1 MTIANIVRPTCT
13 ENFTVLPNFL
23 FDFNRNFNGLK
34 PRDSAILN
42 YLLTKPA
49 TWKLR
54 AGDIATA
61 INVCERTV
69 YKALR
74 KLQDLGFA
82 RFIRKSS
89 GFTDWFICVPD
100 AAQIPAKSPHGK
112 KSNVTKSHG
121 KTCPVLTNTEKSLE
135 KIEHSLTKIQKT
147 TNGRVEFVE
156 IDIAEFNPQQKIIA
170 QKSLSKIPTL
180 TQQIVL
186 IMLKAALTKGG
197 IKSPLAYLNALINKA
212 IVGKLDTTHVETM
225 SAPNVISRDD
235 KIRRLFAKHRDKI
248 TAELNA
254 NGFIFI
260 DGEGS
265 IYKSDFEKLGLIE
278 KMTKTG
284 RL

>member
-1 MTIANIVRPTCT
+1 MTTANIVRPSCT
-13 ENFTVLPNFL
+13 ENFTVLPNIL

-54 AGDIATA
+54 AQDIATA

-82 RFIRKSS
+82 RYERKSS
-89 GFTDWFICVPD
+89 GHTNWFIAVPD
-100 AAQIPAKSPHGK
+100 AAQIPEKSPHSK
-112 KSNVTKSHG
+112 KSDVTKSHG
-121 KTCPVLTNTEKSLE
+121 KTCQPLTSNEKPLE
-135 KIEHSLTKIQKT
+135 KIEQSLTKNQKT
-147 TNGRVEFVE
+147 TNDVVE
-156 IDIAEFNPQQKIIA
+156 IIEINIAEFNPQQKIIA
-170 QKSLSKIPTL
+170 QKSLSKIPTV

-186 IMLKAALTKGG
+186 MMLKAALTKGG

-212 IVGKLDTTHVETM
+212 VVGELDTTRVNTTP
-225 SAPNVISRDD
+225 ATNVISRND
-235 KIRRLFAKHRDKI
+235 KIRKLFAKHGEKI
-248 TAELNA
+248 TAELIA
-254 NGFIFI
+254 NGFIFMN
-260 DGEGS
+260 GEGS
-265 IYKSDFEKLGLIE
+265 IYKSEFEKLGLIE
-278 KMTKTG
+278 KMMKTG